1 MSLLCAAG
9 HMESSLYVWR
19 RCCDGVGVGDGNWA
33 CAAIFRFLLSQT
45 HTLTIVSFSFFADFF
60 LFLLFF
66 WALCTPSRL
75 SYCPTHH
82 THRCWPSATLAV
94 CLFLF
99 FFFTIRSPL
108 CSLHSPLSALF
119 CTLPRWR
126 SFIHVFSSYLWHSY
140 SHCSA
145 TVCVCFFLSVCLC
158 ALPLCLCCLP
168 MLLLSPPVT
177 KISLSSFWLQS
188 PHALALA
195 LVFYL
200 QAGMHVCVCVYM
212 VEERVS
218 FTFAFRGYCDARWVY
233 FRSRITRSAHCEAPL
248 SLCLPASS
256 TTAGRI
262 LSFLCVCLYTHTKA
276 YMCMC
281 CDK

>member
-94 CLFLF
+94 CLFF
-99 FFFTIRSPL
+99 FFLFTIRSPL

-200 QAGMHVCVCVYM
+200 QAGMHVCVCVYGRRESELYFCFSRLLRCTLSVFPFEDNTLSPLWSSSLSM
-212 VEERVS
+212 S
-218 FTFAFRGYCDARWVY
+218 AFLFYYCWQDLELFMCVPVHSYKSIYVY
-233 FRSRITRSAHCEAPL
+233 VL
-248 SLCLPASS
+248 W
-256 TTAGRI
+256 
-262 LSFLCVCLYTHTKA
+262 
-276 YMCMC
+276 
-281 CDK
+281 